1 MKAVRYLLSALFIA
15 AGALLALYGLFAL
28 AYTGEASGGTTTIEI
43 AGRELDGHLAGALS
57 LALGGGLFGSAYLI
71 ARGRS

>member
-15 AGALLALYGLFAL
+15 AGALLALDGIFAL
-28 AYTGEASGGTTTIEI
+28 AYSGEASGGTTTIEI
-43 AGRELDGHLAGALS
+43 AGRDVDAHLAGALS